1 MEMIQ
6 KIKSGI
12 RNLDF
17 STYHSMRNII
27 FGLFLMLSV
36 SSVIAQTSATIDN
49 LNYTLDD
56 VTNEA
61 YLTGRASTTVTAIAI
76 PTSVTYNSK
85 TYPVTKVMAGAFESG
100 SSIDSYYNN
109 ITSVTF
115 TSPSNVREIGDKAFF
130 GTNFNQGTLTIPGS
144 VKKIGITAFAWTNM
158 SSVVLEEG
166 VESIGKGAFYDSS
179 PTSITFPVSLR
190 SIGEYAFMW
199 SSLKNIVIPEGVE
212 NIGSFAFA
220 FTTNNPS
227 IILPS
232 TLKHFGNCVFFYDP
246 LLKNITVADGCQ
258 ILSMGDAGGNDEG
271 VLFNKDKTR
280 LIYFSALQDLSLR
293 HYQYKVPA
301 NVTEIGGGAFSGAGD
316 AMKSIV
322 LPTDLALIDSFA
334 FIMNPLKNIT
344 IPAKA
349 VLKVG
354 SIPSDC
360 KEIFMMGNQGTDAIK
375 EALKPVII
383 YPGLGYEL
391 SSRYY
396 GGSVNAAL
404 YCKQSMINDYA
415 NLAGVSIGYGE
426 PSTVTSVSYEI
437 PATTSK
443 VLTTMCRDF
452 DVDLSDATLAN
463 GVKAYIATEY
473 GDGAFTDIDNVSRN
487 GAYMKMTP
495 ITYIPSRWGSDKHQY
510 TGVVLK
516 STAGNTFH
524 YKIGENDV
532 YSASPVA
539 APSSNKLSGAPC
551 YTRVEQTETENG
563 VTYVNYGLNDGK
575 FKKYSQ
581 SGILSVNK
589 AYLRLPQGAGAK
601 ENFGFFFMDE
611 SSTTGIDKVSDTM
624 ENGSPYYNLN
634 GQRVENA
641 QHGVFIRNGK
651 KILIK

>member
-1 MEMIQ
+1 MEIIQ
-6 KIKSGI
+6 NIKWGI

-17 STYHSMRNII
+17 SVCPGMRKLIL
-27 FGLFLMLSV
+27 GLFLMLSI
-36 SSVIAQTSATIDN
+36 SSAIAQTSATIDN

-56 VTNEA
+56 ATNEA
-61 YLTGRASTTVTAIAI
+61 YLTGRANTTVTAIVI
-76 PTSVTYNSK
+76 PSSVTYNSK
-85 TYPVTKVMAGAFESG
+85 TYPVTKVMEAAFSG
-100 SSIDSYYNN
+100 GSIDQTYNN

-115 TSPSNVREIGDKAFF
+115 TSPSNVREIGDNAFF

-144 VKKIGITAFAWTNM
+144 VKKIGITAFCWTNM

-166 VESIGKGAFYDSS
+166 VENIGKGAFYDSG
-179 PTSITFPVSLR
+179 PTSITFPASLR
-190 SIGEYAFMW
+190 IIGDFAFMW
-199 SSLKNIVIPEGVE
+199 SSLQNIVIPEGVE
-212 NIGSFAFA
+212 SIGSFAFA
-220 FTTNNPS
+220 FTTQNPS
-227 IILPS
+227 ISLPS
-232 TLKHFGNCVFFYDP
+232 TLTHFGNCVFFYDP
-246 LLKNITVADGCQ
+246 LLKDITVADGCQ

-271 VLFNKDKTR
+271 VLFNKNKTR

-383 YPGLGYEL
+383 YPGVGYEL
-391 SSRYY
+391 ISRYY
-396 GGSVNAAL
+396 GGSVKAAL

-415 NLAGVSIGYGE
+415 NLAGVSIGSDE
-426 PSTVTSVSYEI
+426 SSSMVTSVSYEI

-463 GVKAYIATEY
+463 GVKAYIATDY
-473 GDGAFTDIDNVSRN
+473 GDGTFTDIDNVQHN

-524 YKIGENDV
+524 YKMGETDV
-532 YSASPVA
+532 YSSSPVA
-539 APSSNKLSGAPC
+539 APSNNMLSGAPC

-575 FKKYSQ
+575 FKKYKQ

-589 AYLRLPQGAGAK
+589 AYLRIPQSSLAK
-601 ENFGFFFMDE
+601 EDFGFFFTDE
-611 SSTTGIDKVSDTM
+611 SSTTGIDQITDAK
-624 ENGSPYYNLN
+624 ENESPCYNLN
-634 GQRVENA
+634 GQRVDNP
-641 QHGVFIRNGK
+641 QHGVFISKGK
-651 KILIK
+651 KIIIK